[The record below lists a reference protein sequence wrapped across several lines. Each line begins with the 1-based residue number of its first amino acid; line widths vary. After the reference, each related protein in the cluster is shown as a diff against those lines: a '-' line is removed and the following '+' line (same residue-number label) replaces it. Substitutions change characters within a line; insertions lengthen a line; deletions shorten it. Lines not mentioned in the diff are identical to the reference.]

1 MMLICPICNK
11 GILEKKRIQE
21 VIHGVDLGIF
31 PAEVCSKCGESFTD
45 KKVTIAMERVAKEK
59 GIWGWGR
66 ITNITRT
73 GNSLAV
79 RIPKALADHLG
90 IKEGTPAHV
99 YQHKNKIIIEPKV
112 A

>member
-1 MMLICPICNK
+1 MICLVCEK
-11 GILEKKRIQE
+11 GTLQPQIIRERM
-21 VIHGVDLGIF
+21 HGVDLGEY
-31 PAEVCSKCGESFTD
+31 PAEVCTFCKESFTD
-45 KKVTIAMERVAKEK
+45 EKTSRAIERAAKEK

-66 ITNITRT
+66 TTNITRT

-90 IKEGTPAHV
+90 IKEGTPAHI

-112 A
+112 V